1 MTSSKKNAIVT
12 GAAGGIGYATVKL
25 LIQSGFTVTA
35 MDVRN
40 ADETVEEMFR
50 PFGKDCVYVRGNLA
64 DSASRQS
71 LVSTA
76 LDTFG
81 RIDVLCNV
89 AGVAPKVR
97 RDILEMTEESYD
109 FVTDINTKGT
119 LFLTQLVANQ
129 MLKQE
134 RDEKGIRGY
143 IVNISSCSAY
153 TSSTSR
159 GEYCISKAGV
169 TMITTLFA
177 DRLASEGIP
186 VNEICPGIIATG
198 MTATVKE
205 KYDNLIA
212 NGLVPAG
219 RWGYPDD
226 IAKVVLSLCDGTY
239 GYTTGQSVIVDGGM
253 HIRRL

>member
-1 MTSSKKNAIVT
+1 MSSIVKNAIIT
-12 GAAGGIGYATVKL
+12 GAAGGIGFAAVKK
-25 LIQSGFTVTA
+25 LIEAGFTVTA
-35 MDVRN
+35 MDVRPM
-40 ADETVEEMFR
+40 DEDLANMFK
-50 PFGKDCVYVRGNLA
+50 PFGKSCTYVRGNLA
-64 DSASRQS
+64 DSASRAS
-71 LVSTA
+71 LVETAVSTY
-76 LDTFG
+76 G

-119 LFLTQLVANQ
+119 LFLTQAVANQ
-129 MLKQE
+129 MLKQD
-134 RDEKGIRGY
+134 RDENGIRGY

-153 TSSTSR
+153 TSSPSR
-159 GEYCISKAGV
+159 AEYCISKAGV

-198 MTATVKE
+198 MTAVVKE
-205 KYDNLIA
+205 KYDKLIA
-212 NGLVPAG
+212 GGLVPAG
-219 RWGYPDD
+219 RWGYPED
-226 IAKVVLSLCDGTY
+226 ISKVILSLCDGTY